1 METIMNHPA
10 LVRFRKYIPLVQ
22 ELVGRDIK
30 LKYRRSVLGYF
41 WSLLNPLMM
50 MTIMTVI
57 FSFMFRFDIPNYP
70 LYLICGQT
78 LFNCFNEAAN
88 RAMMS
93 VIDNGNLIKKVYIP
107 KYIFP
112 LSKVTSCFV
121 NMLFNLVAI
130 LIVMIF
136 TGAGFHL
143 SFLLFPLPLICLYLF
158 TCGIGLILSALA
170 VQFRDVMHLYS
181 VLMMAWM
188 YATPIFYP
196 ISAVP
201 GWVQMIIR
209 CNPLYIFIDAFRQ
222 LLLYGTFPS
231 ALAWLGCILA
241 ALLSLGA
248 GALVF
253 RKMQR
258 NFIFYV

>member
-1 METIMNHPA
+1 MELIRNHPA
-10 LVRFRKYIPLVQ
+10 FLRFKKYIPLIQ

-78 LFNCFNEAAN
+78 LYNCFNEAAN

-112 LSKVTSCFV
+112 LAKTTSSFV

-136 TGAGFHL
+136 TGTGFHL
-143 SFLLFPLPLICLYLF
+143 SFLLFPLPLICLFLF

-201 GWVQMIIR
+201 GWVQNIIR
-209 CNPLYIFIDAFRQ
+209 CNPLYMYIDAFRQ
-222 LLLYGTFPS
+222 LLLYGTVPS
-231 ALAWLGCILA
+231 SLAWLGCLLT
-241 ALLSLGA
+241 ALLSIGA

>member
-1 METIMNHPA
+1 MELIKNHPA
-10 LVRFRKYIPLVQ
+10 LLRFKKYTPLIQ
-22 ELVGRDIK
+22 ELVGRDLK

-78 LFNCFNEAAN
+78 LYNCFNEAAN
-88 RAMMS
+88 RAMTS
-93 VIDNGNLIKKVYIP
+93 IIDNGNLIKKVYIP

-112 LSKVTSCFV
+112 LAKVTSSFV

-136 TGAGFHL
+136 TGTGFHL

-158 TCGIGLILSALA
+158 ACGIKRIHIFLIP
-170 VQFRDVMHLYS
+170 M
-181 VLMMAWM
+181 
-188 YATPIFYP
+188 
-196 ISAVP
+196 
-201 GWVQMIIR
+201 
-209 CNPLYIFIDAFRQ
+209 
-222 LLLYGTFPS
+222 
-231 ALAWLGCILA
+231 
-241 ALLSLGA
+241 
-248 GALVF
+248 
-253 RKMQR
+253 
-258 NFIFYV
+258 

>member
-1 METIMNHPA
+1 MNTLKNHPA
-10 LVRFRKYIPLVQ
+10 LLRFKKYMPLVQ

-30 LKYRRSVLGYF
+30 LKYRRSMLGYL

-50 MTIMTVI
+50 MTIMSVI

-78 LFNCFNEAAN
+78 LYNCFNESSN

-112 LSKVTSCFV
+112 LAKVTSSFV

-130 LIVMIF
+130 LIVMVF
-136 TGAGFHL
+136 TGSGFHL
-143 SFLLFPLPLICLYLF
+143 SALLFPLPIIFLYLF
-158 TCGIGLILSALA
+158 ACGFGMLLSALA
-170 VQFRDVMHLYS
+170 VQFRDVMHLFS

-201 GWVQMIIR
+201 GWVQTIIGL
-209 CNPLYIFIDAFRQ
+209 NPLYMYIDAFRQ
-222 LLLYGTFPS
+222 LLLYGTVPS
-231 ALAWLGCILA
+231 ALSWAGC
-241 ALLSLGA
+241 ALSALVCLGA
-248 GALVF
+248 GSLVF